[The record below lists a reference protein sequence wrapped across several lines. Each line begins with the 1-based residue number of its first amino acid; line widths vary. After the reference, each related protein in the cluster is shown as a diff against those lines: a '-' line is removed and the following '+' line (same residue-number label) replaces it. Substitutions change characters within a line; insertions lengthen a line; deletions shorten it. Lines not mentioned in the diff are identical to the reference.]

1 MVAFIDAHRDGDGV
15 EPICAQL
22 PIASSTY
29 YAHKA
34 QQADST
40 RRSARAQRDATLRG
54 EIQRVWDANFH
65 VYGAEKVWQ
74 QLGREAIPAARCT
87 VERLMRAMGL
97 RGATRGRAFTITTT
111 GDEAATRPADLVQR
125 TFTAPRP
132 NQLWVADLT
141 YVATWRG
148 FVYVAFVI
156 DVFARRIVGWR
167 VDTTLRSDLALD
179 ALEQALHARPD
190 RDGLVHHSD
199 RGVQYLSIRYTE
211 RLADAGIEP
220 SVGSVGD
227 SYDNALA
234 ESVIGLY
241 KTEVIRRQGPWRH
254 VEAVEFATLAWVDW
268 FNTRRL
274 LGPIG
279 HIPPIEY
286 EDAYYQQQKSQTT
299 RAMGA
304 GVT

>member
-1 MVAFIDAHRDGDGV
+1 MGAFIEAHRDGYGV
-15 EPICAQL
+15 EPICAQV
-22 PIASSTY
+22 PIAPSTY
-29 YAHKA
+29 YAWRA
-34 QQADST
+34 QTRDPA
-40 RRSARAQRDATLRG
+40 RRSPRAQRDAALRV
-54 EIQRVWDANFH
+54 EIQRVWDENFH
-65 VYGAEKVWQ
+65 VYGAEKVWR
-74 QLGREAIPAARCT
+74 QLRREAIVAARCT

-97 RGATRGRAFTITTT
+97 RGVTRGRAFTITTVRDDGT
-111 GDEAATRPADLVQR
+111 PRPADLVQR

-132 NQLWVADLT
+132 NALWVADLT
-141 YVATWRG
+141 YVATWTG

-167 VDTTLRSDLALD
+167 VATTLRTDLALD

-199 RGVQYLSIRYTE
+199 HGVQYLALRYTD
-211 RLADAGIEP
+211 RLAAAGIAP
-220 SVGSVGD
+220 SVGTVGD

-274 LGPIG
+274 LAPLG
-279 HIPPIEY
+279 HMPPIEY
-286 EDAYYQQQKSQTT
+286 ERAYYERHATPASE
-299 RAMGA
+299 A
-304 GVT
+304 GLN